1 MIVIGGL
8 ISDTKNVGKRGVPFL
23 SKIPVIG
30 GLFGT
35 QSYINV
41 KTETILLMTPHTI
54 SDQTK
59 ARTVTDEFQNKLK
72 TIRKELEERD
82 KNR

>member
-1 MIVIGGL
+1 
-8 ISDTKNVGKRGVPFL
+8 
-23 SKIPVIG
+23 
-30 GLFGT
+30 
-35 QSYINV
+35 
-41 KTETILLMTPHTI
+41 MTPHTI